1 MRRRLIVHPAKS
13 STFSIERDAAFDY
26 ARIEFVLGK
35 LPFRP
40 TVRKEATF
48 VLKPIRL
55 YDECPLELCFLK
67 DHAVM
72 SLSYPPCPTRS
83 SGIGMM
89 NFPPRSLYSACCSRI
104 SSAKFQVSSRV

>member
-40 TVRKEATF
+40 TVRKEATC

-67 DHAVM
+67 DHTVIEPELSALPYAQFWNRNDEFSATQPVY
-72 SLSYPPCPTRS
+72 SLLFEDFLRKIP
-83 SGIGMM
+83 G
-89 NFPPRSLYSACCSRI
+89 
-104 SSAKFQVSSRV
+104 

>member
-1 MRRRLIVHPAKS
+1 MHPAKG

-26 ARIEFVLGK
+26 ARIELVLGK

-40 TVRKEATF
+40 TARKEATF

-67 DHAVM
+67 DHTVIWPELSVLHYAHFRNRNDEFSATQPVF
-72 SLSYPPCPTRS
+72 SLLFEDFLRKIP
-83 SGIGMM
+83 G
-89 NFPPRSLYSACCSRI
+89 
-104 SSAKFQVSSRV
+104 